1 MSDEINHDRRR
12 FVGAAAT
19 TVAAAQFGV
28 IAPAVADP
36 RASKKVARDVSRRS
50 ETAGTDATVVL
61 AHGAW
66 ADGSS
71 WAHVITLLQS
81 EGLKTMAAPIPLTS
95 LSDDVAAL
103 ERALERTDGPVVLV
117 AHAYA
122 GAVIGAVTQDR
133 VRSLVFISALSPDEG
148 ETVAQ
153 IFYRDKPSPEAPKLT
168 PDSHGFLWMPND
180 RFGAAWCQ
188 HARPEQ
194 AALLCRDPASHCRR
208 GNPGKGSESC
218 MEGKAVV
225 VPGRRGGSN
234 DQSGDTAIPG
244 TTDGCAGSLRESR
257 SCIAD
262 HRAEAGRRNDTR
274 GRRQRRSERHAAT
287 RLNYRYRCDMVE
299 SAIGIFSNRRRDLGL
314 CKQLD
319 GVTS

>member
-28 IAPAVADP
+28 IAPAVANT
-36 RASKKVARDVSRRS
+36 RASKKVVRDVNGRS
-50 ETAGTDATVVL
+50 QAAGMDATVVL
-61 AHGAW
+61 VHGAW

-122 GAVIGAVTQDR
+122 GAVIGAITQDR

-153 IFYRDKPSPEAPKLT
+153 IFYRDKPRRRRRNSPPTVMVSSGCRTTGL
-168 PDSHGFLWMPND
+168 
-180 RFGAAWCQ
+180 
-188 HARPEQ
+188 ARPG
-194 AALLCRDPASHCRR
+194 ASMPDPSRLRSLLRSSVPLPSRQSRKRLRKRHGRQSRR
-208 GNPGKGSESC
+208 GTWSP
-218 MEGKAVV
+218 
-225 VPGRRGGSN
+225 RR
-234 DQSGDTAIPG
+234 I
-244 TTDGCAGSLRESR
+244 E
-257 SCIAD
+257 
-262 HRAEAGRRNDTR
+262 
-274 GRRQRRSERHAAT
+274 
-287 RLNYRYRCDMVE
+287 
-299 SAIGIFSNRRRDLGL
+299 
-314 CKQLD
+314 
-319 GVTS
+319 